1 MNECPNCKAEIP
13 AGAQSCPACGFE
25 LSAELSLE
33 ANPELHACSRC
44 GEETPDAAVC
54 LACGKL
60 HVDEPCARHP
70 DKTAK
75 GRCVIC
81 GAALCGACRV
91 GDRYAFICGEHREVQ
106 VVEGWAQVYS
116 TTAEFEA
123 QLLRDNLRSEGL
135 DAQLFSQ
142 KDSMFSVDLGE
153 LSIVRLLVPARDY
166 ERAMTVVRG
175 HMDEEG
181 EVAFAC
187 PSCGEAYDSGELVC
201 GKCGASL
208 AQG

>member
-1 MNECPNCKAEIP
+1 MNVCPECRAEIP
-13 AGAQSCPACGFE
+13 EAAERCPACATE
-25 LSAELSLE
+25 L
-33 ANPELHACSRC
+33 NPELHACDRC
-44 GEETPDAAVC
+44 GEETPDAALC

-60 HVDEPCARHP
+60 HVEEPCAEHP
-70 DKTAK
+70 DRTAQ

-81 GAALCGACRV
+81 GVSLCGSCKV
-91 GDRYAFICGEHREVQ
+91 GTAYAFVCGAHREVQ

-153 LSIVRLLVPARDY
+153 LSIVRLLVPARHY
-166 ERAMTVVRG
+166 QRAMDVVRT

-187 PSCGEAYDSGELVC
+187 PSCGEAYDPGERVC

-208 AQG
+208 TQG